1 MAETT
6 FRIPLT
12 NEPQSF
18 AITLVEKAY
27 QFRCQYNPE
36 IQTWA
41 LDIYDGITQE
51 PILLCMPLVTGID
64 LLRQYRYLGIPGS
77 MIVYTDGDPDAPPTL
92 ENLGNE
98 SNLYYV
104 VDVPE

>member
-1 MAETT
+1 
-6 FRIPLT
+6 
-12 NEPQSF
+12 
-18 AITLVEKAY
+18 
-27 QFRCQYNPE
+27 
-36 IQTWA
+36 
-41 LDIYDGITQE
+41 
-51 PILLCMPLVTGID
+51 MPLVTGID